1 MPMKESEF
9 STILIQYI
17 VYKTGPKIRLFSIT
31 AYAQR
36 QKSLHTAFS
45 TRLYCIGARPIVTC
59 SGLLLSAA
67 ACISVCCSISF

>member
-31 AYAQR
+31 AYAQ
-36 QKSLHTAFS
+36 
-45 TRLYCIGARPIVTC
+45 
-59 SGLLLSAA
+59 
-67 ACISVCCSISF
+67 